1 MDNDYLDGMARHA
14 RGVHVEC
21 SDFLMCASLVWVK
34 KSFIHETRLS
44 FFYDDS
50 LVLPLQQAIIKEI
63 IRLERGTRALN
74 YIIMIGSR
82 HLCVFRPIFPFDSPS
97 FVIVRVLI
105 L

>member
-21 SDFLMCASLVWVK
+21 SDFLMFAPLVWVK

-63 IRLERGTRALN
+63 IRLERNAG
-74 YIIMIGSR
+74 
-82 HLCVFRPIFPFDSPS
+82 P
-97 FVIVRVLI
+97 
-105 L
+105 